1 MFSHRTRVTIAAAVG
16 VATLMTPVMFDGLVH
31 ADQISDQRTRV
42 AQITDQLEALQQQSD
57 TLAEDYT
64 VAVDELNGLEA
75 KVHDA
80 EAAVAAKQA
89 EVDRLQ
95 GQLGEVAVQAFMGG
109 TSNDALGPLL
119 GDAATFNE
127 DLQREEL
134 TRVALNTGTADSDD
148 LARAVSDLADE
159 QQALQDQRD
168 AAEKKKQEVAAAQV
182 ATEAKTKEYQ
192 SARTAAERELG
203 NLIQQEE
210 ERRARESYERMQAQA
225 AAAQARAEAVAAQQ
239 AQNQQRTQSANP
251 ATAGGGGSSP
261 SNRPTTAPAPAT
273 NNNSGGGG
281 AAPRPVAAPSIPA
294 ASSRAGTAINAALSQ
309 LGVSYRFAAATP
321 GRGVRLLRADD
332 VGVGSRRR
340 RPAAPVPTAVRQRA
354 ARAGVGRPTRR
365 PGVLLLADQPR
376 RHLPRQRHDGRLAQL
391 GRGGAPGGRQLGERR
406 GRRPPRLTRDL
417 GLRTLGHRT
426 PRARARHRR
435 RV

>member
-1 MFSHRTRVTIAAAVG
+1 MKLRNLRLGQSSGSPAIRRVTIAAAVG

-42 AQITDQLEALQQQSD
+42 AQITDQLEALEQQAD

-75 KVHDA
+75 KVTDA

-109 TSNDALGPLL
+109 TSSNALGPLL
-119 GDAATFNE
+119 GDAAAFNE
-127 DLQREEL
+127 DLQRDEL
-134 TRVALNTGTADSDD
+134 TRVALNAGTADSDD
-148 LARAVSDLADE
+148 LARAVSALADE

-168 AAEKKKQEVAAAQV
+168 AAEKKKQQVADAQV
-182 ATEAKTKEYQ
+182 ATEAKTKEYRD
-192 SARTAAERELG
+192 ARAAAEQELG

-225 AAAQARAEAVAAQQ
+225 AAAQARAEAAAAQQ

-251 ATAGGGGSSP
+251 ATAGGGGGSSP

-281 AAPRPVAAPSIPA
+281 TAPRPVAAPSIPA
-294 ASSRAGTAINAALSQ
+294 VVAGRHCGCRRHEPARRLLPVRRRQ
-309 LGVSYRFAAATP
+309 P
-321 GRGVRLLRADD
+321 WRGVRLLRAHV
-332 VGVGSRRR
+332 VGVGPRRR
-340 RPAAPVPTAVRQRA
+340 RPAAPVPPAVRQHA
-354 ARAGVGRPTRR
+354 ARSGIGGATGRPAL
-365 PGVLLLADQPR
+365 LLLADQPR
-376 RHLPRQRHDGRLAQL
+376 RHVPRQRDDGPRSELGLGGEHQGRRLVTR
-391 GRGGAPGGRQLGERR
+391 GR
-406 GRRPPRLTRDL
+406 RRPPRLTVPAPP
-417 GLRTLGHRT
+417 GSVT
-426 PRARARHRR
+426 
-435 RV
+435 VS

>member
-42 AQITDQLEALQQQSD
+42 AQITDQLESLEQQASA
-57 TLAEDYT
+57 LAEDYT

-75 KVHDA
+75 KVSDA

-109 TSNDALGPLL
+109 TSSNALGPLL
-119 GDAATFNE
+119 GDAAAFNE
-127 DLQREEL
+127 DLQRDEL
-134 TRVALNTGTADSDD
+134 TRVALNAGTADSDD
-148 LARAVSDLADE
+148 LSRAVSALADE

-168 AAEKKKQEVAAAQV
+168 AAEKKKQQVADDQV
-182 ATEAKTKEYQ
+182 ATEAKTKEYTD
-192 SARTAAERELG
+192 ARAAAEQELG

-210 ERRARESYERMQAQA
+210 ERRAHESYLRMQAQA
-225 AAAQARAEAVAAQQ
+225 AAAQARAEAAAAQQ

-273 NNNSGGGG
+273 NNTGGGG
-281 AAPRPVAAPSIPA
+281 TAPRPVAAPSIPA
-294 ASSRAGTAINAALSQ
+294 ASSRAGTAVAAALSQ

-321 GRGVRLLRADD
+321 GVAFDCSGLTSWAW
-332 VGVGSRRR
+332 G
-340 RPAAPVPTAVRQRA
+340 
-354 ARAGVGRPTRR
+354 RAGVGLPHQSRQQYASMPHVPASAAQPGDLLFFYSPISHVAMYLGNGMMVHAPNSGSVVSTRAVDWSRVVGVGR
-365 PGVLLLADQPR
+365 PG
-376 RHLPRQRHDGRLAQL
+376 
-391 GRGGAPGGRQLGERR
+391 
-406 GRRPPRLTRDL
+406 
-417 GLRTLGHRT
+417 
-426 PRARARHRR
+426 
-435 RV
+435 

>member
-16 VATLMTPVMFDGLVH
+16 IATLMTPVMFDGLVH

-57 TLAEDYT
+57 TLAEDYA

-89 EVDRLQ
+89 QVDRLQ

-168 AAEKKKQEVAAAQV
+168 AAEQKKQEVAAAQA

-210 ERRARESYERMQAQA
+210 ERRARESFERMQAQA

-251 ATAGGGGSSP
+251 ATSGGGGSSP

-273 NNNSGGGG
+273 NNNNSNNGGG

-321 GRGVRLLRADD
+321 GVAFDCSGLTMWAW
-332 VGVGSRRR
+332 G
-340 RPAAPVPTAVRQRA
+340 
-354 ARAGVGRPTRR
+354 RAGVGLPHQSRQQYASVPHVPASAAQPGDLVFFYSPISHVGIYLGNGMMVDSPNSGAVVRRAAVNWGNVVGVGR
-365 PGVLLLADQPR
+365 PG
-376 RHLPRQRHDGRLAQL
+376 
-391 GRGGAPGGRQLGERR
+391 
-406 GRRPPRLTRDL
+406 
-417 GLRTLGHRT
+417 
-426 PRARARHRR
+426 
-435 RV
+435 